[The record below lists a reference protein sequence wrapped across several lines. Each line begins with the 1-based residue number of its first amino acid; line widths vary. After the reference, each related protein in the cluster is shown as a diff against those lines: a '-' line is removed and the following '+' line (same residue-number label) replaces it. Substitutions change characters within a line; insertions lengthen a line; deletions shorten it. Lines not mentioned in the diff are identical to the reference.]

1 MLYFVSATVNPI
13 LYNVMSKRYRE
24 AFRDTICN
32 CRRKRTA
39 LTRGSSYHQSYRY
52 NSKNGQGSSRKYLN
66 KGMSVDEQTTVFDDN
81 MKCSISSAGDTS
93 SAKDSARIQLLNDVN
108 EIENTPRACEHS
120 LWLDDKNKNV
130 YCKLCSDGDDFQAV
144 NGNLIP
150 TTPSVAEVF
159 RSKWV
164 NHL

>member
-1 MLYFVSATVNPI
+1 MNPI

-24 AFRDTICN
+24 AFKDTICN

-39 LTRGSSYHQSYRY
+39 LSRGGSSLHQSFHYT
-52 NSKNGQGSSRKYLN
+52 KNGGGSTKKFIN

-108 EIENTPRACEHS
+108 EIETATRACEHS
-120 LWLDDKNKNV
+120 LWLDDKNKNA
-130 YCKLCSDGDDFQAV
+130 YCKMCTGREEHQVA
-144 NGNLIP
+144 NGNVIP
-150 TTPSVAEVF
+150 NTVYVDDVF
-159 RSKWV
+159 RPGI
-164 NHL
+164 